1 VLLGRAQL
9 KHRFEHW
16 RKKFVQVIS
25 YCRQYLT
32 AVWLS
37 IADII
42 SRTIKL
48 LKAIDSLILAIAT
61 VILAWIAYWQW
72 QALQGCFV
80 YQTFKEIHHSAFCYF
95 YHPSLINDLPN
106 LGICGAGNSAEIEA
120 TATMLPGIVRQS
132 RSQSGTFL
140 RSICW
145 RFKLTE
151 DRHERR
157 AAQRDSQS
165 CRVDRRG

>member
-16 RKKFVQVIS
+16 RKTFVQVMS
-25 YCRQYLT
+25 YCRPYLT

-42 SRTIKL
+42 SRTIKF

-72 QALQGCFV
+72 QALNSSD
-80 YQTFKEIHHSAFCYF
+80 QTLKDTLVAA
-95 YHPSLINDLPN
+95 N
-106 LGICGAGNSAEIEA
+106 
-120 TATMLPGIVRQS
+120 
-132 RSQSGTFL
+132 
-140 RSICW
+140 
-145 RFKLTE
+145 
-151 DRHERR
+151 R
-157 AAQRDSQS
+157 A
-165 CRVDRRG
+165 